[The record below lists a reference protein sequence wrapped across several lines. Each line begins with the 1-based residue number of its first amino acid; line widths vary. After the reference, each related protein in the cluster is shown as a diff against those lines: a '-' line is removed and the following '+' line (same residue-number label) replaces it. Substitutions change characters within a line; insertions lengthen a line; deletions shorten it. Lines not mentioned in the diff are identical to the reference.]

1 MKHEPRKKKQTF
13 GRLPLGH
20 RALALLLA
28 LLMVFTA
35 TGMQVFA
42 DEGDGTDGTESPADA
57 STQVVE
63 ETPASTTTPE
73 VETTPTD
80 TTTVDT
86 PAETT
91 PSEDPATATA
101 TTTPADTTDQT
112 GTGETTQTPAE
123 PTGTAV
129 PTETP
134 EVSAEE
140 GTEETGT
147 TPDPYN
153 IADKITGSAM
163 NYYPD
168 GETPTAINGATV
180 TAGAYVA
187 ATLEFGKIEGIEKGQ
202 KLTYTIPSSYVTAYQ
217 ITESDNGQVIYYQ
230 VSGSGEKVPY
240 VVGTYT
246 VSGNLVTITPSE
258 DYLNADTDKIDLPGG
273 QFSFTGNLAVGAGEA
288 SLTFGKADPLKF
300 TVKAAARLKVAARSA
315 DTSYD
320 LTNSLQEGS
329 YINVIIGDKEYSLA
343 DLTATGK
350 KVPAGAGV
358 HVKLVFGDVPGIEA
372 GQTLT
377 YQIPKELVVQATS
390 TATKLADSKNNK
402 PLGSFVIDENGVI
415 TVTIYDSYFNTYAQN
430 GTLDLQGFN
439 LFFYG
444 SFSDSMGQEDGS
456 DDNKISFSGNAS
468 SSGLTFTIPF
478 DYKNDHANVQIEKNG
493 VFDPATKTISYTVT
507 VTAPKDNTENA
518 YNVVVTDD
526 ITAARDFIKTDSNG
540 NWYQNYSATNGSFD
554 PSTGVWTLSGD
565 MKPGQTET
573 LTYDLV
579 VNDGYFTNNPDG
591 TPVENKATVT
601 FNDNGKNEDT
611 DKQDTPGTV
620 LVEKKAA
627 DALGQDDTGTFVTYT
642 LTATAYNAEM
652 GGIVVKDAFD
662 TPDSITSIAADSPS
676 QGTVALGSDNKSFTW
691 TIGKLGKDQSAT
703 LTYKAYLDPL
713 AWETGAYENYIS
725 KNQVS
730 SNAVRNTATVSVN
743 NSGVDGTTGGD
754 PIETD
759 TRTVSKSIEKTW
771 LDKSSAKIESGDHSG
786 QILFTV
792 KANGAP
798 STNIVKIW
806 DQLSDGSYES
816 DGKITLSVYNSSVKK
831 DLYKSVTINIADVMD
846 SSLGTGW
853 TIDLTKVPTTEGE
866 MNLSGTYYYELTYY
880 VDATGLLSFN
890 NTAGLGLGSGKA
902 YSILKSVQGS
912 EGWTKNTDFKKESN
926 YTVNY
931 EKGETYWNAYVYKT
945 VTADVKLW
953 DHTSTAAAY
962 GGFTYF
968 DEDCFDRMVVTV
980 GNETLVRGVDYEI
993 EGDTKDMEKASASM
1007 KEFVKDKYSGFYFRF
1022 LRTIEA
1028 SKDNPIHISY
1038 IMKVNNAAFSTGDSV
1053 TNYTG
1058 NYFDVFYYVYGKE
1071 YRAYDCQNDYVW
1083 GGWLDVNRPLEKSN
1097 GKYHADSGTVTWDI
1111 KVNKT
1116 SSIAGNATLIDLLP
1130 EGLTFVSA
1138 TIDSMGEAA
1147 SVIGTT
1153 VNGKTVGAELTA
1165 ADLEVDEN
1173 YTENGTKYTKVTFSV
1188 ENLSRFQKVDGGKLV
1203 DNTDS
1208 YTENG
1213 TVKIVITA
1221 KVDPDVLAT
1230 LDSEKTVTNK
1240 AILTGNDYLPEGGVT
1255 STNNATIPATGSTVV
1270 SKSQATQESPAY
1282 VQFALNI
1289 NSNAL
1294 DLVAGDGTLTVD
1306 DVMGTGMTMATSHE
1320 NCFKVYD
1327 VTGKTAEWSSDGAT
1341 LAVQAAD
1348 LGTDIT
1354 ESCSWEATEEAN
1366 TYRFTVPDR
1375 KHVVIVYWAVFS
1387 GVEGQTVSLTNN
1399 AYFFYEGHDYSNNA
1413 SKWQAS
1419 LQVGGAGGDA
1429 YTNPYFYLQKQDQ
1442 WGNNV
1447 SGATF
1452 AVYEYDRNTGKDGAE
1467 VARRTTEDGQA
1478 YIGHRATDD
1487 NNSFP
1492 ILSLNTIY
1500 GIKEV
1505 EAPAGYTLDSTEH
1518 YFEFIDLRDS
1528 NNEVSDDAIKNHQES
1543 HPEGITV
1550 IDLSPGGT
1558 YTVTNHF
1565 AGASAQIPVAK
1576 TINGKNLSSTTD
1588 FSFTLQQIT
1597 SDDGS
1602 KLTVYTD
1609 EDYKGTLPT
1618 TGLKK
1623 TITGS
1628 GSDYFDPLY
1637 FKETGTYTFSLT
1649 EDSLSS
1655 VALNRGFSEENRD
1668 QTEYKVTVVVS
1679 EVDKDGKKTIEV
1691 TKITYA
1697 GGTKSGDILQ
1707 SDVPTFN
1714 NGLKLE
1720 GTLKLRVKK
1729 TVTGRAAEV
1738 AEGEFAF
1745 TVLNDGEAIKD
1756 QYGNALIFE
1765 TENGGMVNIS
1775 IPLTQDDIGDH
1786 DYVIKEVVPTTE
1798 DPSISYDASPVI
1810 ASVTIG
1816 EVSGA
1821 NGASVAAI
1829 TDVTYTAD
1837 QTEDGVP
1844 LMVNKYVASGSL
1856 KLQGTKKFL
1865 YGTQEQAISE
1875 GQFNFVVMEGN
1886 TQVATGTTK
1895 SGYQDNIEFTEINY
1909 VAADIGKHTYT
1920 ISEVDDGQMFVE
1932 YTDKVVTVNVE
1943 VKDAGDGKLEAVA
1956 TYEGDTDDKDISGH
1970 ALFVN
1975 TCTFII
1981 PSGIRLDV
1989 LPYVLIVLLALGCG
2003 ALLLRRRKHMRG

>member
-1 MKHEPRKKKQTF
+1 
-13 GRLPLGH
+13 LGH

-42 DEGDGTDGTESPADA
+42 DEDSSEPVAEETQTE
-57 STQVVE
+57 TTVVTEPEPTTEQTNTE
-63 ETPASTTTPE
+63 ETPAT
-73 VETTPTD
+73 TD
-80 TTTVDT
+80 TVTEET

-91 PSEDPATATA
+91 PSE
-101 TTTPADTTDQT
+101 TPEQTTDV
-112 GTGETTQTPAE
+112 ETTETPAE
-123 PTGTAV
+123 PTSTV
-129 PTETP
+129 ETTEPSTEPTETP
-134 EVSAEE
+134 AETQDATTTPPDPYDITNKITESAMTVSTDGGDTYQDYTKLDPIPLTALVKVTMDFEKIDDILPDQVLVYE
-140 GTEETGT
+140 IPDKLSVNTVVTPTDVSYTYQDSTGATQSIKIGTYTIDQKQKITIVPDQSYLNEETGCV
-147 TPDPYN
+147 
-153 IADKITGSAM
+153 
-163 NYYPD
+163 
-168 GETPTAINGATV
+168 E
-180 TAGAYVA
+180 
-187 ATLEFGKIEGIEKGQ
+187 
-202 KLTYTIPSSYVTAYQ
+202 
-217 ITESDNGQVIYYQ
+217 
-230 VSGSGEKVPY
+230 
-240 VVGTYT
+240 
-246 VSGNLVTITPSE
+246 
-258 DYLNADTDKIDLPGG
+258 LPGG
-273 QFSFTGNLAVGAGEA
+273 HIAFSGSLGWDVEPGNLTITLGKSDPISITVTDEEEDETTEEQPAPSTPLYVQARAASGTYDITSFLTSDSFIHVYIGEDELTLDELDASGKQVPEGA
-288 SLTFGKADPLKF
+288 SVR
-300 TVKAAARLKVAARSA
+300 VKLNFNRIT
-315 DTSYD
+315 D
-320 LTNSLQEGS
+320 
-329 YINVIIGDKEYSLA
+329 I
-343 DLTATGK
+343 
-350 KVPAGAGV
+350 PAG
-358 HVKLVFGDVPGIEA
+358 D
-372 GQTLT
+372 TLI
-377 YQIPKELVVQATS
+377 YKIPSALVVQAAT
-390 TATKLADSKNNK
+390 TPTKLLDTQYNET
-402 PLGSFVIDENGVI
+402 LGSFVIDENGLI
-415 TVTIYDSYFNTYAQN
+415 TVTIDEAYHTKHQHSD
-430 GTLDLQGFN
+430 GTLDLDGFN
-439 LFFYG
+439 LYFSG
-444 SFSDSMGQEDGS
+444 SFSNEMGQEDGS
-456 DDNKISFSGNAS
+456 NDNVIHFSGTAGS
-468 SSGLTFTIPF
+468 TDVSFTIPF
-478 DYKNDHANVQIEKNG
+478 DYKNDHANVQIEKTG
-493 VFDPATKTISYTVT
+493 AFTSATTIKYTVT
-507 VTAPKDNTENA
+507 VKAPDDNTEDA
-518 YNVVVTDD
+518 YNVVVTDN
-526 ITAARDFIKTDSNG
+526 ITSAKSFVEADSNG
-540 NWYQNYSATNGSFD
+540 NLYRNYTVTNGSFD
-554 PSTGVWTLSGD
+554 PATGVWTISGN
-565 MKPGQTET
+565 MTPGQTET
-573 LTYDLV
+573 LTYELQVSNKYYTDNAGGEV
-579 VNDGYFTNNPDG
+579 VGNT
-591 TPVENKATVT
+591 ATVT
-601 FNDNGKNEDT
+601 FNECGQNDAVNT
-611 DKQDTPGTV
+611 VAATGTV
-620 LVEKKAA
+620 LLDKEYNNS
-627 DALGQDDTGTFVTYT
+627 LGMVKDDKGTYITYT
-642 LTATAYNAEM
+642 LTATAYSADQT
-652 GGIVVKDAFD
+652 GVVVKDAF
-662 TPDSITSIAADSPS
+662 TSTNMISFVEEES
-676 QGTVALGSDNKSFTW
+676 KTQGDVVIGDDKKSLTW
-691 TIGKLGKDQSAT
+691 TVGSLAEGTSAT
-703 LTYKAYLDPL
+703 LTYRAYLNDA
-713 AWETGAYENYIS
+713 AWESGATYDSLFQWLSSS
-725 KNQVS
+725 KQVK
-730 SNAVRNTATVSVN
+730 NTATVSVN
-743 NSGVDGTTGGD
+743 NVPGGTD
-754 PIETD
+754 AVPVEPLVTD
-759 TRTVSKSIEKTW
+759 TKSTVTTLQKKW
-771 LDKSSAKIESGDHSG
+771 LIK
-786 QILFTV
+786 
-792 KANGAP
+792 
-798 STNIVKIW
+798 
-806 DQLSDGSYES
+806 
-816 DGKITLSVYNSSVKK
+816 
-831 DLYKSVTINIADVMD
+831 D
-846 SSLGTGW
+846 SSLIENENSAHNGTVQF
-853 TIDLTKVPTTEGE
+853 TIKANPAPSSDDIDTIWDRLTDGTYEADGVITIKRYLASSNSTTLVDTYEVKVSDVLDAGSDTSCTIHLAEVPTTEGKKD
-866 MNLSGTYYYELTYY
+866 LSGAYYYEVSYY
-880 VDATGLLSFN
+880 VVAAGASVTNL
-890 NTAGLGLGSGKA
+890 AGLGLGDGAGFQITKVA
-902 YSILKSVQGS
+902 QGTAGWTQGS
-912 EGWTKNTDFKKESN
+912 HYTKWKSGDIN
-926 YTVNY
+926 YKDGTVGFVA
-931 EKGETYWNAYVYKT
+931 EIYKT
-945 VTADVKLW
+945 VNEDTELADHL
-953 DHTSTAAAY
+953 SSNFSY
-962 GGFTYF
+962 GYNWY
-968 DEDCFDRMVVTV
+968 DEDCFNDMVVTFD
-980 GNETLVRGVDYEI
+980 GETLVRGVDYEI
-993 EGDTKDMEKASASM
+993 RGCTHWQNNISTEKDC
-1007 KEFVKDKYSGFYFRF
+1007 YRGYYLQF
-1022 LRTIEA
+1022 LHTIEA
-1028 SKDNPIHISY
+1028 SKSKPIRVTYYTKVNTTAKNAGAGNMWCGNY
-1038 IMKVNNAAFSTGDSV
+1038 IDMHYKVNNEWVYASTRHSGDP
-1053 TNYTG
+1053 
-1058 NYFDVFYYVYGKE
+1058 
-1071 YRAYDCQNDYVW
+1071 VW
-1083 GGWLDVNRPLEKSN
+1083 GGDVAPNTPLTKTN
-1097 GKYHADSGTVTWDI
+1097 GTYHEESGTITWDI
-1111 KVNKT
+1111 NVNQVD
-1116 SSIAGNATLIDLLP
+1116 SVGGNATLIDLLP
-1130 EGLTFVSA
+1130 DGLTFVSA
-1138 TIDSMGEAA
+1138 EITEMGEAA
-1147 SVIGTT
+1147 SKIGTT
-1153 VNGKTVGAELTA
+1153 VNGKTLHETITAE
-1165 ADLEVDEN
+1165 DVEVDEN
-1173 YTENGTKYTKVTFSV
+1173 YTENNTKYTKVTFSV
-1188 ENLSRFQKVDGGKLV
+1188 ENLSRFQKVENDTLV
-1203 DNTDS
+1203 ENTS
-1208 YTENG
+1208 QTTKG
-1213 TVKIVITA
+1213 RVVVTITA
-1221 KVDPDVLAT
+1221 KVDPSILAS
-1230 LDSEKTVTNK
+1230 LDSNKTVTNK
-1240 AILTGNDYLPEGGVT
+1240 AILTDNDYLPTGGV
-1255 STNNATIPATGSTVV
+1255 SATNNATIPATGSTVV

-1294 DLVAGDGTLTVD
+1294 DLVADDGTLTVD

-1327 VTGKTAEWSSDGAT
+1327 VTGVTAEWSSEGAS
-1341 LAVQAAD
+1341 LAEQAAN

-1354 ESCSWEATEEAN
+1354 KSCSWEATEEAN
-1366 TYRFTVPDR
+1366 TYRFTVPDG

-1452 AVYEYDRNTGKDGAE
+1452 AVYEYDRTTGKDGEKVAE
-1467 VARRTTEDGQA
+1467 RTTENGQA
-1478 YIGHRATDD
+1478 YIGHRATD
-1487 NNSFP
+1487 NNNTFP

-1500 GIKEV
+1500 GIKEI

-1518 YFEFIDLRDS
+1518 YFEFINLRDS
-1528 NNEVSDDAIKNHQES
+1528 DGNVSDDAIKKHQES

-1565 AGASAQIPVAK
+1565 AGASATIPVAK

-1655 VALNRGFSEENRD
+1655 VAQNHGFSEENRD

-1714 NGLKLE
+1714 NGLSLE
-1720 GTLKLRVKK
+1720 GTLKLQVKK

-1745 TVLNDGEAIKD
+1745 TVLNNGEAIKD

-1920 ISEVDDGQMFVE
+1920 ISEVNDGQMFVE